1 MFGIQSV
8 LLDWGWRF
16 SAHVWIDATAGIAIG
31 IRRRL
36 GRVKHIDTVFLRVQA
51 MITEG
56 AVTLGKKP
64 TKEML
69 ADFLTKHVDA
79 ATMLNCMTGF
89 GDEVPVRRE
98 HADLKSANSEFDKSM
113 IE

>member
-1 MFGIQSV
+1 M
-8 LLDWGWRF
+8 
-16 SAHVWIDATAGIAIG
+16 
-31 IRRRL
+31 
-36 GRVKHIDTVFLRVQA
+36 KHIDTVFLWVQA
-51 MITEG
+51 TITEG
-56 AVTLGKKP
+56 EVTLGKNP

-98 HADLKSANSEFDKSM
+98 HADLKSANWEFDKSM
-113 IE
+113 MSSLLNNSEMICSALWEHVIQI